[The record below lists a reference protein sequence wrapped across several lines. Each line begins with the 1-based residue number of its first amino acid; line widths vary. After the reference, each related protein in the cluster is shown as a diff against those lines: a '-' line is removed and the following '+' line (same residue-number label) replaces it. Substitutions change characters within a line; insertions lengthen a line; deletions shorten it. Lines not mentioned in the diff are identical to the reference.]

1 MWDNNEAGKNVR
13 RRESTAQGQSM
24 ERPGVLDR
32 GVVVCSGK
40 GGVGKSSIAAG
51 LAGTAAAMGWR
62 TLAIDLDPQGNLGH
76 DLGYHQSG
84 RSDQGLALL
93 EAYRSRTPVAV
104 TSAVRPDLDVVA
116 GGGYT
121 DQLVEVLRH
130 RVEQT
135 GTDALVDFRELL
147 VAVGRGYDLVVV
159 DSPPSTRDLIDA
171 ALASVRFIV
180 VPVRFDRASIEGVER
195 ISDRYRAVRD
205 CGLNPTLELL
215 GIALFGFASTERR
228 MLAETRA
235 GLEAELDGVAPVFD
249 RYIREAKTA
258 ARHMR
263 EHGVIA
269 SEYLLA
275 SNEALPWYEAEA
287 GAETFARNAGG
298 LAEDYWELTREI
310 LQRVSDRVTAT
321 TELRQEEPVA

>member
-1 MWDNNEAGKNVR
+1 MDRAGI
-13 RRESTAQGQSM
+13 
-24 ERPGVLDR
+24 LDR

-62 TLAIDLDPQGNLGH
+62 TLAVDLDPQGNLGH

-93 EAYRSRTPVAV
+93 EAYRTGSPLPVTAD
-104 TSAVRPDLDVVA
+104 VRPDLDVVA

-121 DQLVEVLRH
+121 DQLIEVLRG
-130 RVEQT
+130 RVEQI
-135 GTDALVDFRELL
+135 GTDALVDFRRLL
-147 VAVGRGYDLVVV
+147 VGVGAGYDLVVI

-171 ALASVRFIV
+171 ALASVRFIL
-180 VPVRFDRASIEGVER
+180 VPVRFDRASIDGVER

-205 CGLNPTLELL
+205 SGLNPALELL
-215 GIALFGFASTERR
+215 GIAMFGFAPTERR

-235 GLEAELDGVAPVFD
+235 ELELELEGVAPVFD
-249 RYIREAKTA
+249 RYIREAKKA

-275 SNEALPWYEAEA
+275 SNEALPWYEAEP

-310 LQRVSDRVTAT
+310 LQRVSDRVTADPQV
-321 TELRQEEPVA
+321 RQEEPVA